1 MFKNKKVK
9 GILQIG
15 ISLTLLVWLLG
26 RVGFNEVAD
35 TLANL
40 RWGWYLPAFFLF
52 LSNIII
58 RAYRWYMLLRALNEE
73 AEWWNLIY
81 LYFVGFFANNFIP
94 SGFGGDVVK
103 VVSLRQKHGRGAEA
117 LSSVLMDRV
126 TGLIGSAII
135 AFIALVW
142 NWISHTTDIE
152 LPGFLWAVI
161 FLISVGIPLGFMGER
176 QFNLLRMLTD
186 RFPVMQQLPK
196 YDKLLQLEETI
207 RRYPLP
213 TLLRSLSV
221 SIPFTLNLIVI
232 QYSIARAL
240 GVELPLAVFG
250 LFVPVIAILNVL
262 PISFNGLGVR
272 EGAYLF
278 LFTPIGVASESAL
291 SMSLAFYFL
300 RVSAG
305 LIGGLL
311 YASRSVARLLRSPH
325 AENL

>member
-9 GILQIG
+9 GILQLG

-26 RVGFNEVAD
+26 RVGFNEVTG

-40 RWGWYLPAFFLF
+40 HWGWYLPAFILF

-58 RAYRWYMLLRALNEE
+58 RAYRWYMLLKALNEE
-73 AEWWNLIY
+73 ADLRNLIY

-117 LSSVLMDRV
+117 LSSVLMDRI

-135 AFIALVW
+135 AFVALVW
-142 NWISHTTDIE
+142 NSISHTTDVD
-152 LPGFLWAVI
+152 LPGLLWVII
-161 FLISVGIPLGFMGER
+161 FLISIGIPVGFMIVR
-176 QFNLLRMLTD
+176 QFNPLRTMID
-186 RFPVMQQLPK
+186 RFSVMQQLPK

-213 TLLRSLSV
+213 TLLRSLGV
-221 SIPFTLNLIVI
+221 SIPFTLNLIFV
-232 QYSIARAL
+232 QFSIARAL
-240 GVELPLAVFG
+240 SVDLPLAVFG
-250 LFVPVIAILNVL
+250 LFVPVIAILNLL

-278 LFTPIGVASESAL
+278 LFTPIGVASESAI

-300 RVSAG
+300 RFGTG

-311 YASRSVARLLRSPH
+311 YALRSVARLLRSPQ